1 MAQNDT
7 KSTPVVTSPPVADNE
22 STKDLFV
29 KAYLTIHKTYAHSGQ
44 WNYFSITNENG
55 DTQSISLEKFLHMG
69 EQVMEG
75 KKFVQTIQTP
85 YRGIYQGKESN
96 KPDIKIM
103 GNVHFEKGYVLLE
116 VLQSKDGSTAI
127 ASASDVHKRSY
138 FKIKEDVLF
147 AYLEVFAN
155 EMSANKRLAKLAL
168 ARSVNL
174 SECLSL

>member
-1 MAQNDT
+1 MAQNDI
-7 KSTPVVTSPPVADNE
+7 KSTPVVTPPPIANNE
-22 STKDLFV
+22 SAKDKFIEG
-29 KAYLTIHKTYAHSGQ
+29 YLTIHKNYAYGDQ

-55 DTQSISLEKFLHMG
+55 DIQSISQEKFLHMG
-69 EQVMEG
+69 EQIMES
-75 KKFVQTIQTP
+75 KKFVQTIQSP

-116 VLQSKDGSTAI
+116 ALQSKDGSTAI